1 MTHHLTR
8 RALLTAAA
16 ATLTVPRAYALA
28 PSRAAL
34 LTATDFTGVDPTGA
48 TDSTAGLRAA
58 AAAIP
63 EEGGALMLPPGRY
76 QVTDSIL
83 LRSGTR
89 VFSPGGTTIFTRGM
103 KDMTAVV
110 HSAEMFRGAA
120 FGNLNH
126 GAKTLTDHDISIEN
140 ITFDW
145 GNANGSNSHILR
157 FLSARRVRVRDCVFT
172 GQRYGDAV
180 AFLACDD
187 CTVEDCHAENFVNA
201 ALDSW
206 HGCTRLRFLNNTLV
220 TGPGCVQV
228 INVNGVGDRSESTA
242 AEDFVITGN
251 QITIRDSAATAI
263 YLGTLATGA
272 RVANGRITDNTIIGD
287 PRQRGFGIVGRGLGG
302 RFIIANNHLTGLGPA
317 PPIWMDTGYYDGK
330 TATPTPD
337 CMVVNNIISDAE
349 VTQGPFNKGHAA
361 AIALTGDGH
370 YCAGNR
376 IVGGKYEWLVWSN
389 SASTV
394 LGPNL
399 GVTGSLGRYGDDG
412 FHHALVLDADPQSG
426 AWRVQGDI
434 SASGRLILPNVPT
447 TPQGLPKGGVWSNR
461 GVLSVVP

>member
-1 MTHHLTR
+1 MMLTR
-8 RALLTAAA
+8 RALLSTAAVLA
-16 ATLTVPRAYALA
+16 ATRGHALVPPARG
-28 PSRAAL
+28 AL
-34 LTATDFTGVDPTGA
+34 LTATDFPGVDPTGVA
-48 TDSTAGLRAA
+48 DSTAGLRAA

-63 EEGGALMLPPGRY
+63 EEGGAIMLPPGRY
-76 QVTDSIL
+76 RVSDSIL

-89 VFSPGGTTIFTRGM
+89 VFSPGGTTIFTQAMRGM
-103 KDMTAVV
+103 LGVV
-110 HSAEMFRGAA
+110 HPAEDFRGAA

-126 GAKTLTDHDISIEN
+126 GAKNLADHDIAIEN

-145 GNANGSNSHILR
+145 GTANGSNSHILR
-157 FLSARRVRVRDCVFT
+157 FISARRVRVRDCVFT

-180 AFLACDD
+180 AFLACDN

-201 ALDSW
+201 ALDAW

-228 INVNGVGDRSESTA
+228 INVNGMGDR
-242 AEDFVITGN
+242 AENTTSSDFVITGN
-251 QITIRDSAATAI
+251 QITLRDSAATAI

-272 RVANGRITDNTIIGD
+272 KVVNGRITDNTIIGD
-287 PRQRGFGIVGRGLGG
+287 PRQRGYGIVGRGLGG
-302 RFIIANNHLTGLGPA
+302 RFIVAANHLIGLGPA

-337 CMVVNNIISDAE
+337 CVVVNNIISDAE

-399 GVTGSLGRYGDDG
+399 GSTGSLGRYGDDG

-426 AWRVQGDI
+426 AWRVQGDL

-447 TPQGLPKGGVWSNR
+447 SPQGLPKGAVWSNR